1 MAHWPKLRSAVALA
15 ALGVSMSITAGSA
28 TAAPGDLDSSFDGD
42 GKLTFAPG
50 GKQSEF
56 DDVAI
61 QPDGK
66 LVLAGW
72 IDQDGS
78 GADLDFLV
86 ARLNPDGSFDQGFGS
101 GGTATMNFPA
111 KGKTGDTA
119 SGVAIQ
125 PDGKIVVAGTS
136 RDQSLGVDQIAVGR
150 FNPNGTPDASFNAPG
165 EPTDAGPPV
174 PGEKLFSFDATGN
187 DVALD
192 ANGRILVAGGWTGH
206 ALFNGID
213 AYVLRLRSDG
223 TPDSSFNG
231 GNSIFHWNY
240 GDASDQP
247 EAVSRIAVQPDG
259 KIVLPGTA
267 ANSSNQDAAMARVSP
282 GAVLDPDFNGGTFI
296 YGRGDTNDTAQDLA
310 LEPDGH
316 ILVAGSGF
324 QANSML
330 LVRSSSTGPFEKWPA
345 NGLTTLFVDYGK
357 PSIANAIA
365 LQSNGKIVLG
375 GSAGTDV
382 AVARVQ
388 PGGAADTSFGPD
400 GKRTISFGDDA
411 DAFAMALQGDGKVV
425 LAGHAGKS
433 AAVIRLQ
440 GDTAAAGGAPG
451 GTGPNTTGRVPRCAG
466 KKATI
471 VGTNG
476 RDRLKGTR
484 KADVIVALGGND
496 KIDGASGNDIICAG
510 AGNDTVSG
518 GNGNDKVYG
527 EAGKDKVS
535 GGAGRDKLS
544 GGAGNDTLSG
554 GKGNDTL
561 LGGNGTDKLNGG
573 AGKDKD
579 SGGGGRDRCTGSDKK
594 SSC

>member
-1 MAHWPKLRSAVALA
+1 MAHWPKLRSALVLA
-15 ALGVSMSITAGSA
+15 ALGLSMTAAAGTA
-28 TAAPGDLDSSFDGD
+28 AAAPGDLDSSFAGG
-42 GKLTFAPG
+42 GKLTFAPA
-50 GKQSEF
+50 GKQSEI

-72 IDQDGS
+72 IDQG
-78 GADLDFLV
+78 GDLDFLV
-86 ARLNPDGSFDQGFGS
+86 VRLNPDGSFDQGFGS
-101 GGTATMNFPA
+101 GGIATMTFPA
-111 KGKTGDTA
+111 KGTSNDTA
-119 SGVAIQ
+119 SGVAVQ
-125 PDGKIVVAGTS
+125 PDGKIVVAGTAHDNNQGAD
-136 RDQSLGVDQIAVGR
+136 RVGIGR

-165 EPTDAGPPV
+165 VPTDGGPPV
-174 PGEKLFSFDATGN
+174 PGEQMITINATAN

-192 ANGRILVAGGWTGH
+192 ASGRILVAGGWDGG
-206 ALFNGID
+206 ALFTGID

-223 TPDSSFNG
+223 VQDSTFNG
-231 GNSIFHWNY
+231 GGSAFHFGY
-240 GDASDQP
+240 GDASDKP
-247 EAVSRIAVQPDG
+247 ESVSRIAVQPDG
-259 KIVLPGTA
+259 KIVLPGIA
-267 ANSSNQDAAMARVSP
+267 ANSTNQDAALARMSP
-282 GAVLDPDFNGGTFI
+282 GAVLDPDFNGGAFV
-296 YGRGDTNDTAQDLA
+296 YGRGDTNDAAQDAA

-316 ILVAGSGF
+316 ILVAGAGIQS
-324 QANSML
+324 NSML
-330 LVRSSSTGPFEKWPA
+330 LVRASSTGPFEKWSV
-345 NGLTTLFVDYGK
+345 NGQTTVFVDYGK
-357 PSIANAIA
+357 PSIANAVA

-375 GSAGTDV
+375 GTAGDDV
-382 AVARVQ
+382 AVARLQ
-388 PGGAADTSFGPD
+388 PGGASDTSFGPD
-400 GKRTISFGDDA
+400 GKRTISFPGGDA

-425 LAGHAGKS
+425 LAGHAGNS
-433 AAVIRLQ
+433 AAVVRVQ
-440 GDTAAAGGAPG
+440 GDTTGGAPGGG
-451 GTGPNTTGRVPRCAG
+451 GTGPNTTGRVPRCGG

-496 KIDGASGNDIICAG
+496 KIDGASGNDVICGG
-510 AGNDTVSG
+510 AGNDTISG

-527 EAGKDKVS
+527 EAGKDKMS
-535 GGAGRDKLS
+535 GGAGADKMS

-579 SGGGGRDRCTGSDKK
+579 SGGGGKDSCVGSDKK

>member
-1 MAHWPKLRSAVALA
+1 MAHWPKLRSAAAVA
-15 ALGVSMSITAGSA
+15 ALGVSMAVTAGSA
-28 TAAPGDLDSSFDGD
+28 AAAPGDLDSSFDGD

-50 GKQSEF
+50 GKQSEI
-56 DDVAI
+56 DDVAV

-66 LVLAGW
+66 LVLAGS
-72 IDQDGS
+72 IDQDGT
-78 GADLDFLV
+78 GGEVDFLV
-86 ARLNPDGSFDQGFGS
+86 ARLNPDGSFDQSFGS
-101 GGTATMNFPA
+101 GGTATMSFPA
-111 KGKTGDTA
+111 KGNTSDSA

-136 RDQSLGVDQIAVGR
+136 HDQSLGDDRVAVGR
-150 FNPNGTPDASFNAPG
+150 FNANGTPDSSFNAPG
-165 EPTDAGPPV
+165 VPTDGGPPV
-174 PGEKLFSFDATGN
+174 PGEQLISLDATVN
-187 DVALD
+187 DVVLD
-192 ANGRILVAGGWTGH
+192 ANGRILVAGGWDGG
-206 ALFNGID
+206 AFFVGID

-223 TPDSSFNG
+223 VPDSSFNG
-231 GNSIFHWNY
+231 GSLAFHFSY
-240 GDASDQP
+240 GDASDKP

-259 KIVLPGTA
+259 KIVLAGTA
-267 ANSSNQDAAMARVSP
+267 ANSTNRDAGLARVSP
-282 GAVLDPDFNGGTFI
+282 GAVLDPDFNGGAFI
-296 YGRGDTNDTAQDLA
+296 FGRGDTNDAAQDLA

-316 ILVAGSGF
+316 ILVAGEGIQSN
-324 QANSML
+324 AML
-330 LVRSSSTGPFEKWPA
+330 LVRASSSGPFEKWSS
-345 NGLTTLFVDYGK
+345 NGLTTVFVDYGK

-375 GSAGTDV
+375 GSAGDDV

-388 PGGAADTSFGPD
+388 PGGAPDATFGPD
-400 GKRTISFGDDA
+400 GKRTISFPGGDA
-411 DAFAMALQGDGKVV
+411 VAFAMALQGDGRIV
-425 LAGHAGKS
+425 LAGAAGKS
-433 AAVIRLQ
+433 AAVIRVQ

-451 GTGPNTTGRVPRCAG
+451 GGTGPNVTGRAPRCAG

-527 EAGKDKVS
+527 EAGKDKMS
-535 GGAGRDKLS
+535 GGAGKDKLS
-544 GGAGNDTLSG
+544 GGAGNDSLSG

-579 SGGGGRDRCTGSDKK
+579 SG
-594 SSC
+594 